1 MSPEAEHRL
10 RRLTRILDFPGMLV
24 GKAAAWLI
32 VPMIGALVYEVIA
45 RFGFNSPTMWAY
57 DATFM
62 FYGALFML
70 GAAYTLGQDSHVRA
84 DFLFN
89 ILTPRW
95 QGIIDGLFTLVL
107 FFPAMYFFTVATFDY
122 AMVSW
127 MRGERIPTSPMMP
140 IIYPLKT
147 VMPITGALL
156 LIQGVSELLK
166 SYFSIVTNRRFRAPG
181 RGGTGMTDAT
191 LGLVSLGLIFVGLL
205 TGYPMAFTFIFISLV
220 FGWLGMGDRVIS
232 LMQYQFFA
240 LMRDT
245 TLAAIPLFLFMGFV
259 LEQSGLMERMFK
271 ALRLLLGRVRGSL
284 YLIVLLVATVF
295 AAATGIVGASVTV
308 LGVMAAP
315 MMMQSGY
322 DTRLSAGA
330 IAAGGTLGILIPPSI
345 LLIVM
350 GPVVGVPVS
359 DLFTAA
365 IIPGLML
372 STAYI
377 AYTLI
382 KSYLNPELGPPLSL
396 EEINETSGAEK
407 VRELLLGII
416 PVTVVIAFTL
426 GVIIGGVAT
435 PTDAAASGA
444 LASLVLALVYRRMSW
459 PSFKK
464 CVYSTLTMSA
474 MIMFLLGSANFF
486 GAVFSRLGSAN
497 LLTDYLLSLP
507 FSPTIM
513 LMIILAIVFVLGSP
527 LEWIPIV
534 LVIVPIFLPT
544 MVEMGYDPLWF
555 SILIAVTL
563 QTSWLTPPMALSA
576 YFLKGVV
583 PQWKMGDIY
592 LGMTQ
597 FVVLQLIVVALLV
610 AFPQIVLW
618 LPNAL
623 Q

>member
-1 MSPEAEHRL
+1 
-10 RRLTRILDFPGMLV
+10 
-24 GKAAAWLI
+24 
-32 VPMIGALVYEVIA
+32 
-45 RFGFNSPTMWAY
+45 
-57 DATFM
+57 
-62 FYGALFML
+62 
-70 GAAYTLGQDSHVRA
+70 
-84 DFLFN
+84 
-89 ILTPRW
+89 
-95 QGIIDGLFTLVL
+95 
-107 FFPAMYFFTVATFDY
+107 
-122 AMVSW
+122 
-127 MRGERIPTSPMMP
+127 
-140 IIYPLKT
+140 
-147 VMPITGALL
+147 
-156 LIQGVSELLK
+156 
-166 SYFSIVTNRRFRAPG
+166 
-181 RGGTGMTDAT
+181 MTDAG
-191 LGLVSLGLIFVGLL
+191 LGLISLGLIFVGIL

-220 FGWLGMGDRVIS
+220 FGWLGIGDRVVT

-271 ALRLLLGRVRGSL
+271 ALRLLLGRLRGSL
-284 YLIVLLVATVF
+284 YLIVLIVATVF

-315 MMMQSGY
+315 IMMSSKY

-372 STAYI
+372 SVVYI

-382 KSYLNPELGPPLSL
+382 RSYFNPELGPPLTM
-396 EEINETSGAEK
+396 EEIAETTTAEK
-407 VRELLLGII
+407 LRELLLGII

-426 GVIIGGVAT
+426 GVIIAGIAT
-435 PTDAAASGA
+435 PTDAAACGA
-444 LASLVLALVYRRMSW
+444 LASLVLALLYRRMPW
-459 PSFKK
+459 ASFKR
-464 CVYSTLTMSA
+464 CVYSTLVLSA

-497 LLTDYLLSLP
+497 LLTEFLLSLP
-507 FSPTIM
+507 FSPTVM
-513 LMIILAIVFVLGSP
+513 LVIILAIVFVLGSP

-597 FVVLQLIVVALLV
+597 FVGLQLLVVALLV
-610 AFPQIVLW
+610 AFPEIVLW

-623 Q
+623 R

>member
-1 MSPEAEHRL
+1 
-10 RRLTRILDFPGMLV
+10 
-24 GKAAAWLI
+24 
-32 VPMIGALVYEVIA
+32 
-45 RFGFNSPTMWAY
+45 
-57 DATFM
+57 
-62 FYGALFML
+62 
-70 GAAYTLGQDSHVRA
+70 
-84 DFLFN
+84 
-89 ILTPRW
+89 
-95 QGIIDGLFTLVL
+95 
-107 FFPAMYFFTVATFDY
+107 
-122 AMVSW
+122 
-127 MRGERIPTSPMMP
+127 
-140 IIYPLKT
+140 
-147 VMPITGALL
+147 
-156 LIQGVSELLK
+156 
-166 SYFSIVTNRRFRAPG
+166 
-181 RGGTGMTDAT
+181 MTDAT
-191 LGLVSLGLIFVGLL
+191 LGLISLGLIFVGLL
-205 TGYPMAFTFIFISLV
+205 TGYPMAFTFIFISLL
-220 FGWLGMGDRVIS
+220 FGYLGMGHRVVS

-315 MMMQSGY
+315 IMMSSGY
-322 DTRLSAGA
+322 DTRMSAGA

-372 STAYI
+372 STVYVI
-377 AYTLI
+377 YTLVR
-382 KSYLNPELGPPLSL
+382 SYLNPELGPPLSM
-396 EEINETSGAEK
+396 EEIRETSAGEK
-407 VRELLLGII
+407 VRELLLGIV
-416 PVTVVIAFTL
+416 PVTIVIACTL
-426 GVIIGGVAT
+426 GVIIAGIAT
-435 PTDAAASGA
+435 PTDAAACGG
-444 LASLVLALVYRRMSW
+444 LASLVLAVAYRRLSW
-459 PSFKK
+459 AAFKR
-464 CVYSTLTMSA
+464 CVYSTLVMSA

-507 FSPTIM
+507 FSPTVM
-513 LMIILAIVFVLGSP
+513 LLIILAIVFVLGSP

-534 LVIVPIFLPT
+534 LIIVPIFLPT

-583 PQWKMGDIY
+583 PRWKMGDIY

-597 FVVLQLIVVALLV
+597 FVALQLIVVLLLV
-610 AFPQIVLW
+610 LFPQIVLW

-623 Q
+623 K